1 MEKTL
6 TMPQKMEWIKNLLGT
21 ELFKGTN
28 MKDNL
33 KEANDILGIK
43 NDGYI
48 ADQLST
54 LLTELKFGM

>member
-1 MEKTL
+1 
-6 TMPQKMEWIKNLLGT
+6 MPQKMEWIKNLLGT